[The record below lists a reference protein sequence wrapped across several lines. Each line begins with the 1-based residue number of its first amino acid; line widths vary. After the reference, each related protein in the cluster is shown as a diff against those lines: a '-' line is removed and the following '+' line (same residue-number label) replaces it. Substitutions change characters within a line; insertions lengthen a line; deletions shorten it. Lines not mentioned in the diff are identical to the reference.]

1 MQVLPLYDADQP
13 QRASAPVERVR
24 ADLSPAIA
32 VLLPCFNEEAAIA
45 DVVRAFQA
53 VLPAAR
59 VYAFDNR
66 STDDTA
72 GVAAAAG
79 AIVRTEMRPGKGNV
93 VRRKFAHVVADIY
106 VLAVGVG
113 PYEPPT
119 PPRTLGRHHGPHYP
133 HPTSTLAPT
142 P

>member
-32 VLLPCFNEEAAIA
+32 VLLPCFNDEAAIA

-59 VYAFDNR
+59 VYVFDNS

-79 AIVRTEMRPGKGNV
+79 AIVRTEMRQGKGNAG
-93 VRRKFAHVVADIY
+93 RRMFPDVEADIY
-106 VLAVGVG
+106 ALADGNG
-113 PYEPPT
+113 TSDERMAPP
-119 PPRTLGRHHGPHYP
+119 LNN
-133 HPTSTLAPT
+133 PTRS
-142 P
+142 